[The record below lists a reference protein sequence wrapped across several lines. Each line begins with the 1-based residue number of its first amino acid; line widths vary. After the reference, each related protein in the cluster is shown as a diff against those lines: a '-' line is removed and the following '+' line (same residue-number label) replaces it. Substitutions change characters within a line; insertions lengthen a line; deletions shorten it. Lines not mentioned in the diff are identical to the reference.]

1 MKPKND
7 QEDTFYAKDR
17 EEWRRWLEDNHD
29 SYRGIWLVIFK
40 KGSGKPHIT
49 YEEAV
54 EEGLCFGWIDNK
66 PNVIDEERF
75 KLRFTPRKPRSAW
88 SRSNKK
94 RVEKLIEQGLMTP
107 AGMRKIEEAK
117 RNGAWDLLED
127 VEDLRVPEDLEKALA
142 ANPPADVNFK
152 AFSDSAKKQIL
163 FWIKTAKLPETRR
176 KRVEETARLATE
188 NKRANQY
195 VRKNR

>member
-1 MKPKND
+1 MKQTND
-7 QEDTFYAKDR
+7 SESIFYAKDR
-17 EEWRRWLEDNHD
+17 AEWRSWLENHHD
-29 SYRGIWLVIFK
+29 SSPGVWVVMHK
-40 KGSGKPHIT
+40 KGSDKPHIT

-54 EEGLCFGWIDNK
+54 EEALCFGWIDNK

-127 VEDLRVPEDLEKALA
+127 VEDLRVPEDLERALA

-163 FWIKTAKLPETRR
+163 FWIKTAQLPETRR